1 MKLTELLK
9 NIENKNFNLEL
20 NGYSPAEVD
29 VFLNLISNTLYNF
42 TINEESKQ
50 DNKQKIL
57 DENKKLKKQ
66 VDELRFENKRLSE
79 LLKEATKYGN

>member
-9 NIENKNFNLEL
+9 NIENKNFTLEL
-20 NGYSPAEVD
+20 NGYSPTEVD
-29 VFLNLISNTLYNF
+29 VFLNLISTTLYNV

-57 DENKKLKKQ
+57 DENKQLKKQ
-66 VDELRFENKRLSE
+66 LDELKFENKRLNE